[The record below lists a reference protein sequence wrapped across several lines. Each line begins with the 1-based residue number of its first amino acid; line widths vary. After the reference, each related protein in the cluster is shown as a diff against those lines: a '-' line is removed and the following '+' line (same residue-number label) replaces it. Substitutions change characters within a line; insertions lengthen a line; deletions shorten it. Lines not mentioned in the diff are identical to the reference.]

1 MIAVSE
7 ATRTAIDA
15 AVERALARLS
25 KRAARHGDAAA
36 ALSDAAAA
44 AAEGGKRLRP
54 ALVVAAFE
62 AFGGDVDID
71 DDRSSAVW
79 DVAAA
84 YELLHTAFVVHDD
97 LIDHDI
103 ERRGEPNVAGRFRLR
118 AHALGADG
126 AQAAQVGDAA
136 GVLAGDLLLFEAA
149 RLVSTT
155 RLPDGVRRD
164 LFEILDDA
172 ILVSAVGELADV
184 ENAAQTDV
192 PPTVALLDAAHDKTA
207 AYSFTAPLLAGAALA
222 DAPPAARDALA
233 AASADLGLAFQLV
246 DDLIGSFGTRG
257 QAGRDPGADLREAKR
272 TPLIA
277 LARHSGSWPRVRS
290 ALALAHTG
298 PVAVRRAQREL
309 EASGA
314 RDELVVVVE
323 DLLRRARAH
332 ASSPQLPA
340 AAVALLADIAVAI
353 ERRIP

>member
-1 MIAVSE
+1 MIAVSD
-7 ATRTAIDA
+7 AARAAIDA
-15 AVERALARLS
+15 AVDRALARLADRS
-25 KRAARHGDAAA
+25 ARHSAAAA
-36 ALSDAAAA
+36 ALADAAATA
-44 AAEGGKRLRP
+44 AAGGKRLRP

-62 AFGGDVDID
+62 SFGGDLAPADENA
-71 DDRSSAVW
+71 AVW

-97 LIDHDI
+97 LIDHDL

-118 AHALGADG
+118 ARAFGADD
-126 AQAAQVGDAA
+126 ASAARVGDAA
-136 GVLAGDLLLFEAA
+136 AVLAGDLLLFEAA
-149 RLVSTT
+149 RLVSTAV
-155 RLPDGVRRD
+155 LPDGVRRD
-164 LFEILDDA
+164 LFAILDDA

-184 ENAAQTDV
+184 EHTAQSEV
-192 PPTVALLDAAHDKTA
+192 PPADALLDAAHDKTA
-207 AYSFTAPLLAGAALA
+207 AYSFTAPLLAGATLA
-222 DAPPAARDALA
+222 GAAPAARTALA

-298 PVAVRRAQREL
+298 PIAVRRAQREL

-323 DLLRRARAH
+323 DRLRRARAH
-332 ASSPQLPA
+332 ASSPELPA
-340 AAVALLADIAVAI
+340 ATVSLLADIAAAI